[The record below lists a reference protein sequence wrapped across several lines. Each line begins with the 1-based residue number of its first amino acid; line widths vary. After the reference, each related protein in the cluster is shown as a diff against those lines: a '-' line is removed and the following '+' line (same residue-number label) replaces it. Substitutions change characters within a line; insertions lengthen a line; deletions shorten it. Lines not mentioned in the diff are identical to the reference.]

1 MRAPLPL
8 LMLLL
13 LAGSSCRELVTLDL
27 PEQEPR
33 LIIEGEFTDA
43 QGPQTVRLTLT
54 QDYFSKAPIPVVE
67 DARVSISDNA
77 GNSEE
82 LLYTEGG
89 RYVTES
95 LQGVLGRTYTLRVEW
110 QGQVYESSG
119 SLQTPPLIDSLVV
132 RYFDAIP
139 PFLDEGYYMLFYGR
153 IPPGGTRY
161 YRFKIYENDSL
172 YNDRTDLLV
181 PDANF
186 MPDTLREVRLG
197 YAFALQDTIRLEMY
211 ALNRD
216 MYDYYYELR
225 TLLFNDGGL
234 FSPPPRNPTS
244 NIRNLTDPKKPPLG
258 YFQVASF
265 ATGTVIIGE
274 EDP

>member
-1 MRAPLPL
+1 MRVFY
-8 LMLLL
+8 LL
-13 LAGSSCRELVTLDL
+13 LAVLALVTGGCRELVTLEL
-27 PEQEPR
+27 PQQEPR
-33 LIIEGEFTDA
+33 LVIEAELTDTP
-43 QGPQTVRLTLT
+43 GPHTVRLTLT
-54 QDYFSKAPIPVVE
+54 QDYFSKAAAPVVE
-67 DARVSISDNA
+67 DARVSITDDA
-77 GNSEE
+77 GNSQE
-82 LLYTEGG
+82 LLYTQNGVYATQGLEGVIG
-89 RYVTES
+89 RS
-95 LQGVLGRTYTLRVEW
+95 YTLRVEW

-119 SLQTPPLIDSLVV
+119 VLSLKPVIDSLVV
-132 RYFDAIP
+132 QYFEAIP
-139 PFLDEGYYMLFYGR
+139 PFLDAGHYMLFYGH
-153 IPPGGTRY
+153 IPRGGTRY

-181 PDANF
+181 PEAEF

-197 YAFALQDTIRLEMY
+197 YAFTPGDTIRLEMY

-244 NIRNLTDPKKPPLG
+244 NIRNVSDPARPPLG

-265 ATGTVIIGE
+265 ATDTVIIGE
-274 EDP
+274 ETD